1 MIAVVYYE
9 VVQLV
14 ENVPDPRL
22 LTETSGRAN
31 PFIREKHEV
40 VEVLDEQTFIGQKR
54 RSSVG

>member
-40 VEVLDEQTFIGQKR
+40 EVLDEQTFIGQKR